1 MNMQSARAPS
11 TTKLI
16 VVIDDDPLVLD
27 AMGGLLRSWGY
38 RVVSAPSDQAARA
51 SLAQKRQMPDLIVC
65 DYHLSEGNGIEA
77 IERIRDANASPIPAF
92 LISGDAAPERLRE
105 ARARGYHLMHKPV
118 DPTTLRAMV
127 HEAFGGSLAP
137 GVRKQ

>member
-1 MNMQSARAPS
+1 MQSARAPS
-11 TTKLI
+11 ATKLI

-38 RVVSAPSDQAARA
+38 RVVSAPSDHAALA
-51 SLAQKRQMPDLIVC
+51 SLAQKRQPPDLIVC
-65 DYHLSEGNGIEA
+65 DFHLSEGTGIEA
-77 IERIRDANASPIPAF
+77 IERIRNSAPIPAF

-105 ARARGYHLMHKPV
+105 ARAHGYHLMHKPV

-137 GVRKQ
+137 GARKQ

>member
-1 MNMQSARAPS
+1 VRLS
-11 TTKLI
+11 
-16 VVIDDDPLVLD
+16 
-27 AMGGLLRSWGY
+27 
-38 RVVSAPSDQAARA
+38 
-51 SLAQKRQMPDLIVC
+51 
-65 DYHLSEGNGIEA
+65 LSEGNGIEA

-92 LISGDAAPERLRE
+92 LISGDAAPERLPR

-137 GVRKQ
+137 GARKQ